1 MQQFTFSISGT
12 NPKYFNDEEYTI
24 SSILEYLNEIIFNPN
39 IENNKFNEESFNM
52 CLNRYK
58 IALKTSMEDKN
69 TLAFYESINLIE
81 NEKRQRHF

>member
-39 IENNKFNEESFNM
+39 IENNKFNEESFNR
-52 CLNRYK
+52 NP
-58 IALKTSMEDKN
+58 DG
-69 TLAFYESINLIE
+69 
-81 NEKRQRHF
+81 